1 MWDADAFRVA
11 AWRWAAGGS
20 GAASAA
26 RAAGELAGEGLHT
39 VVLVEG
45 VSDLAAVEALAAR
58 YGRDLAGE
66 GACVVP
72 IGGAMGVARFLRVFG
87 PDGLAVEVRGL
98 CDEAEEGFFRRG
110 LEQAGYGAGLSRS
123 TMEAHGFYVCTADL
137 EDELIRAMGV
147 AGVEEVLAAQNDLA
161 RFRTFQ
167 NQPAQRGR
175 PVERQL
181 RRFLGTTSGR
191 KSQYARALVTALD
204 PGRIPRPLDQL
215 LTDLSLV

>member
-1 MWDADAFRVA
+1 MWDAGAFRTAVVT
-11 AWRWAAGGS
+11 WAASGP
-20 GAASAA
+20 GAATAA
-26 RAAGELAGEGLHT
+26 ATARELAREGVHT

-45 VSDLAAVEALAAR
+45 VSDLAAVEALAER

-66 GACVVP
+66 GTCVVP
-72 IGGAMGVARFLRVFG
+72 IGGAMGVGRFLRIFG
-87 PDGLAVEVRGL
+87 PDGLAVAVRGL

-110 LEQAGYGAGLSRS
+110 LEQAGYGSALTRS
-123 TMEAHGFYVCTADL
+123 AMESLGFHVCVADL

-147 AGVEEVLAAQNDLA
+147 AGVEQVLAAEKDLA

-175 PVERQL
+175 AVERQL

-191 KSQYARALVTALD
+191 KAQYARALVNALD
-204 PGRIPRPLDQL
+204 LDRIPRPLDQL
-215 LTDLSLV
+215 LTGLPAA